1 MKRDKYQW
9 TRRAMWVVQSATL
22 LILMLGLSS
31 GVRAVTKE
39 NADAEYTKGDYQ
51 QAVKDYEEVLRSGA
65 NADIYY
71 NLGNAYFRLDNI
83 TKAILNYERAMLMQP
98 GNADIRFNLE
108 FARSKTIDKIT
119 PESEMFFVTWYK
131 TLVNY
136 TSVDGWACCAILSIM
151 IALLLALVYLFSPR
165 VWMRKLSFFMGL
177 ALFFLFIFSNLF
189 AYQQYKELTC
199 RTGAIV
205 IVSSAVVK
213 KTPTDNGTDQFVI
226 HEGTKVNITDEGMK
240 DWRGIRLADGR
251 EGWIPAS
258 QIEKI

>member
-119 PESEMFFVTWYK
+119 PESEMF
-131 TLVNY
+131 L
-136 TSVDGWACCAILSIM
+136 
-151 IALLLALVYLFSPR
+151 
-165 VWMRKLSFFMGL
+165 
-177 ALFFLFIFSNLF
+177 
-189 AYQQYKELTC
+189 
-199 RTGAIV
+199 
-205 IVSSAVVK
+205 
-213 KTPTDNGTDQFVI
+213 
-226 HEGTKVNITDEGMK
+226 
-240 DWRGIRLADGR
+240 
-251 EGWIPAS
+251 
-258 QIEKI
+258 